1 MKNSIFL
8 SFCLI
13 ILSVFFTACSDD
25 VMKDGYYTAEMSEF
39 AHGWKEFVTITVKN
53 GEITAAEYNAK
64 NSSGFIKSWDSA
76 YMKNMNSI
84 VGTYPNEYT
93 RYYAAQLCEKQ
104 TGEKLD
110 MISGAST
117 SGGNFKAL
125 SEAVIQQAKK
135 GDSSIAVVEM
145 K

>member
-1 MKNSIFL
+1 MKIFL
-8 SFCLI
+8 IICLM
-13 ILSVFFTACSDD
+13 ILSICCSACSKD
-25 VMKDGYYTAEMSEF
+25 VMQDGYYTAEMAEF
-39 AHGWKEFVTITVKN
+39 SHGWKEFITITVKN
-53 GEITAAEYNAK
+53 NEIVTVEYNAK

-93 RYYAAQLCEKQ
+93 RNYASQLSKKQ
-104 TGEKLD
+104 SAENID

-117 SGGNFKAL
+117 SGGNFKML
-125 SEAVIQQAKK
+125 STAAINQSKK
-135 GDSSIAVVEM
+135 GDSSIAVI